1 MALTDPGGMTTN
13 YNPRPGTGQPTI
25 GEQRFIWNDEAGKP
39 VLSTWNGSGWIPEGQ
54 APPPKEQPTKQPSGR
69 TGSTSMGS
77 ASSSGVERPAQLV
90 EIPGRGWVW
99 VDSYGRT
106 VSDAGIA
113 SQEPFGGYTATQTPT
128 GTLIWDP
135 KTGATGAFYPDEPD
149 PVATPKYIGQSNGQ
163 IIIQNPDGSFSF
175 QPIPSAPGSTALKP
189 ASASYSYN
197 GPTARPRASTASAST
212 YDAMKAQQ
220 AQLAAQAAEA
230 EKQRA
235 FTGGQN
241 TIDRNL
247 QVYRDAAGQR
257 FTGGENAI
265 DRNMNN
271 AQFGA
276 NFGLNR
282 EGLDLQRRQFGL
294 QGAETFGRLVSSPDL
309 GALQGFMEAG
319 GGNVINAIAGGN
331 DMITPNSV
339 LPGALAL
346 QQLRKPFNELPEYNY
361 TPETNPNIPAAVP
374 MPALAE
380 GGYTTAPMFLKDDHP
395 MGIPTGR
402 EKVVSNP
409 YRLPIQIDPVDD
421 PFSQDEPMRV
431 LPRFGT
437 GTGRAIM
444 DGTPLSPGS
453 NMVNFTD
460 GTSGWVT
467 VGADGS
473 IVDESGAP
481 VSMGGNTVQPRGGTV
496 DPTAPSSLPPP
507 PGVAPA
513 AMPRGYTMVDEKDIP
528 ADRRG
533 PAGTVWTYAHNPT
546 TGKVVRIDA
555 KTGQQFGMYS
565 TVNPPTAEK
574 TTGGYN
580 TPGPRSVTGAVRNA
594 ISRANTVGGNA
605 VGVNQAALNRGVFGP
620 NPYGF
625 QYNPSS
631 LSGGSRPSAFR
642 PPATS
647 PTAPTTGTPPGTVDT
662 PAGSVNTNTGNVSQ
676 NPPATPAET
685 AQADNSIEQNMRT
698 VEDFRRSFQPAV
710 PWNPM
715 KADYWE
721 QSPDLREISEFGQQ
735 TKFGTPVRTL
745 QNDAQRFRLPG
756 VSRSNLALGV

>member
-1 MALTDPGGMTTN
+1 
-13 YNPRPGTGQPTI
+13 
-25 GEQRFIWNDEAGKP
+25 
-39 VLSTWNGSGWIPEGQ
+39 
-54 APPPKEQPTKQPSGR
+54 
-69 TGSTSMGS
+69 MGS

-90 EIPGRGWVW
+90 EIPGQGWVW

-106 VSDAGIA
+106 VTPAGIS

-149 PVATPKYIGQSNGQ
+149 PVATPTPKYIGQSNGQ
-163 IIIQNPDGSFSF
+163 LIIQNPDGSFSF
-175 QPIPSAPGSTALKP
+175 QPIPSAPGTSALKP
-189 ASASYSYN
+189 ASATYSYN
-197 GPTARPRASTASAST
+197 GPTARPRASTASGST

-230 EKQRA
+230 EKQRQ

-265 DRNMNN
+265 SRNMDN

-294 QGAETFGRLVSSPDL
+294 QGAQTYASLVSTPDL
-309 GALQGFMEAG
+309 AALPAFLEAG
-319 GGNVINAIAGGN
+319 GGNVINGIAGGN

-361 TPETNPNIPAAVP
+361 VPETNPNIPAAVP
-374 MPALAE
+374 MPALA
-380 GGYTTAPMFLKDDHP
+380 GGGMVRDPMFMVGDRPDG
-395 MGIPTGR
+395 MPTGT
-402 EKVVSNP
+402 EEVVLNP
-409 YRLPIQIDPVDD
+409 TGAPLAVVPNSGLRG
-421 PFSQDEPMRV
+421 PM
-431 LPRFGT
+431 PRFAEGT
-437 GTGRAIM
+437 DPDLVYWNSADNPGVGPQAVGTYSTA
-444 DGTPLSPGS
+444 
-453 NMVNFTD
+453 
-460 GTSGWVT
+460 
-467 VGADGS
+467 VGGVAGGG
-473 IVDESGAP
+473 GAP
-481 VSMGGNTVQPRGGTV
+481 
-496 DPTAPSSLPPP
+496 PSSPQPPP
-507 PGVAPA
+507 VVGSAPKA
-513 AMPRGYTMVDEKDIP
+513 TLPRGYVAVQEADIP

-546 TGKVVRIDA
+546 TGKVVRISP
-555 KTGQQFGMYS
+555 TGQQFGMYS
-565 TVNPPTAEK
+565 TVTPPTAEK

-631 LSGGSRPSAFR
+631 LSGGTRPSAFR
-642 PPATS
+642 PPATT

-662 PAGSVNTNTGNVSQ
+662 PAGSVNTNTGTVTQ

-721 QSPDLREISEFGQQ
+721 QDPNLREISEFGQQ
-735 TKFGTPVRTL
+735 TKFGTPVSTL
-745 QNDAQRFRLPG
+745 QNQAARYRLPG